1 MAGTSPV
8 KRAMIT
14 ANSAACPR
22 PLRPGQHE
30 AIPSNARFDPHV
42 AHPARVYNLWLGGKD
57 GYAVDREAA
66 EEVARRRP
74 QVVAGARANCAFLA
88 RVVRY
93 LAAQRGILQFLDIGT
108 GLPAPGSTHEVA
120 QAVAPESRVVY
131 VDNDPQ
137 VLSHAR
143 ALLGSGPRGACACI
157 EADVRDPGGVLDQA
171 VQTLE
176 LTRPTAVLLLAILHF
191 ISDADDSR
199 GIVAR
204 LAAGLAPGSFVAVS
218 HLTADFAPEQVSS
231 AVAAYNALVPV
242 GVTARSHAVVTAL
255 FGGMSLVAPGVV
267 PVAEWRPDAGWSTQ
281 PADLY
286 AGVASTG
293 RWSR

>member
-1 MAGTSPV
+1 MLFIGDDWAEGHHDVVVQDDAGKTLARRRLPEGVDGLARFHELAGACWGEDSEPDPAQV
-8 KRAMIT
+8 VVVIET
-14 ANSAACPR
+14 DNSAACPR

-66 EEVARRRP
+66 GE
-74 QVVAGARANCAFLA
+74 VAGARANRAFLA

-108 GLPAPGSTHEVA
+108 GLPAPGSTYEVA
-120 QAVAPESRVVY
+120 QAVVPESRVVY

-143 ALLGSGPRGACACI
+143 ALLGSGPRG
-157 EADVRDPGGVLDQA
+157 
-171 VQTLE
+171 
-176 LTRPTAVLLLAILHF
+176 
-191 ISDADDSR
+191 
-199 GIVAR
+199 
-204 LAAGLAPGSFVAVS
+204 
-218 HLTADFAPEQVSS
+218 
-231 AVAAYNALVPV
+231 
-242 GVTARSHAVVTAL
+242 
-255 FGGMSLVAPGVV
+255 VAPGVV